1 VRSDHGTRWLQALEL
16 PGTAL
21 GRAVRDETYLASPGS
36 PTISL
41 REKLVAETALLLL
54 VGSRAC
60 DDEVVHSPI
69 VRFVARTLTTLTESQ
84 RARILLHRYPCD
96 VTTLA
101 LPQLATLAYE
111 NRIRRL
117 CLSSA
122 QQSLNQA
129 LERWLFSDDVG
140 NRSCESFKRAEVDW
154 LRREWTA
161 LLGHPL
167 PTPPIEIVRLP
178 APIHPIY
185 TSNQQAYALTHELMF
200 ISSFGHL
207 EISASPEDLR
217 AMADVLDSH
226 IAWCVVSD
234 RIDLLAEFLI
244 CVVVLGL
251 PPSRYWQIGLTVLRS
266 VWDAFGII
274 PAHNFRHERRAGRRH
289 GGAKDNLVL
298 RGYHGTLVAGLLES
312 VLLST
317 GLSLDS
323 AVPEVPSVLSR
334 EEVIDHVQRGGRTLG
349 WWARCIDDAG
359 GNLAILADG
368 LLTQAAVNYEVDA
381 VKDLY
386 DLRIVRGEPVTAT
399 MRAAADFCAA
409 DPRT

>member
-1 VRSDHGTRWLQALEL
+1 
-16 PGTAL
+16 
-21 GRAVRDETYLASPGS
+21 
-36 PTISL
+36 
-41 REKLVAETALLLL
+41 
-54 VGSRAC
+54 
-60 DDEVVHSPI
+60 
-69 VRFVARTLTTLTESQ
+69 
-84 RARILLHRYPCD
+84 
-96 VTTLA
+96 
-101 LPQLATLAYE
+101 
-111 NRIRRL
+111 
-117 CLSSA
+117 
-122 QQSLNQA
+122 
-129 LERWLFSDDVG
+129 
-140 NRSCESFKRAEVDW
+140 
-154 LRREWTA
+154 
-161 LLGHPL
+161 
-167 PTPPIEIVRLP
+167 
-178 APIHPIY
+178 
-185 TSNQQAYALTHELMF
+185 MF

-274 PAHNFRHERRAGRRH
+274 PAHNFRHERRAGRCH
-289 GGAKDNLVL
+289 GDAKDNLVL

-317 GLSLDS
+317 GLSLDG

-334 EEVIDHVQRGGRTLG
+334 EEVLDHVQRGGRTLG

-359 GNLAILADG
+359 GNLAIIADG

-409 DPRT
+409 DPRR